1 MTNLPK
7 KFIDSIQNNGIA
19 IDLDGK
25 NITNQD
31 AEDLKQLI
39 TKMKDIVRA
48 IDLSNNELGQ
58 DIIDVLKETIP
69 KCEKVKYVFIRDT
82 GLNEDNT
89 KDIQQFFKTASIKF

>member
-7 KFIDSIQNNGIA
+7 KFIDSIENNGIS
-19 IDLDGK
+19 INLDKK

-31 AEDLKQLI
+31 AKDLKQCI
-39 TKMKDIVRA
+39 TEMKHIVRA

-69 KCEKVKYVFIRDT
+69 KCEKLKYVFIRDT
-82 GLNEDNT
+82 GLSEDNT
-89 KDIQQFFKTASIKF
+89 KDIQQFLETACIKF